1 MKLHLLLYIRI
12 KMYALNLL
20 LFRCKSQH
28 FVVITKIFPSRGS
41 NVASHYNAETEK
53 SKTDARRWMCVLELK
68 VLQIIHFTELSLASK
83 PGFFSNLNSPLM
95 IQSFLCHQ
103 TVWINFTS
111 DMILSRCFD
120 FYMFMKFQMNG
131 ITSLHGMNK
140 RHQETNYC
148 AFDDNRKLRATKVA
162 ISFMLKAT

>member
-1 MKLHLLLYIRI
+1 MQVP
-12 KMYALNLL
+12 ALCNYNLNISL
-20 LFRCKSQH
+20 
-28 FVVITKIFPSRGS
+28 SRFKCCIS
-41 NVASHYNAETEK
+41 LKCRNREIEDC
-53 SKTDARRWMCVLELK
+53 DARRWMCILELI
-68 VLQIIHFTELSLASK
+68 VLQIIHFIELSLASK